1 MADNSEADHLLGRFN
16 AESSYGAHGGG
27 EQLPPDVADDIAG
40 ATNGD
45 ISWQS
50 AWVWLIVAIVL
61 EVAGTTSM
69 KLSSGLTKLLPSILI
84 YVLYAASFSVFPFA
98 LKRIELSTAYAVWS
112 GLGTTL
118 TALIGVV
125 YFSDTMNWIKALSL
139 IAIVGGCV
147 LIKFSDEIE
156 KTIEEE
162 SENR

>member
-1 MADNSEADHLLGRFN
+1 MNE
-16 AESSYGAHGGG
+16 AES
-27 EQLPPDVADDIAG
+27 
-40 ATNGD
+40 
-45 ISWQS
+45 
-50 AWVWLIVAIVL
+50 
-61 EVAGTTSM
+61 
-69 KLSSGLTKLLPSILI
+69 
-84 YVLYAASFSVFPFA
+84 
-98 LKRIELSTAYAVWS
+98 ELSTAYAVWS